1 MLFFFVPALFLCI
14 CVPPDAP
21 EFTKKPENIVKIE
34 NQDVVLNCTAVGN
47 PQPSVE
53 WTKDD
58 VVLNITADPQLSTTS
73 SGNTH
78 SLTIQNVRRSDEGQ
92 YRCVAINSVG
102 ATTSEAGT
110 LTVHC
115 K

>member
-1 MLFFFVPALFLCI
+1 M
-14 CVPPDAP
+14 
-21 EFTKKPENIVKIE
+21 KIE
-34 NQDVVLNCTAVGN
+34 NQNVVLNCTVVGS
-47 PQPSVE
+47 PQLSVE
-53 WTKDD
+53 WTKDG

-78 SLTIQNVRRSDEGQ
+78 SLTIQNVHRSDEGQ
-92 YRCVAINSVG
+92 YRCVANNSVG
-102 ATTSEAGT
+102 STASEAGT

>member
-1 MLFFFVPALFLCI
+1 M
-14 CVPPDAP
+14 
-21 EFTKKPENIVKIE
+21 KIE
-34 NQDVVLNCTAVGN
+34 NQNVVLNCTAVGN
-47 PQPSVE
+47 PQLSVE

-73 SGNTH
+73 SGNTY
-78 SLTIQNVRRSDEGQ
+78 SLTIQNVHRSDEGQ
-92 YRCVAINSVG
+92 YRCVANNSVG
-102 ATTSEAGT
+102 STTSEAGT

>member
-1 MLFFFVPALFLCI
+1 MLFFVTALFFCI
-14 CVPPDAP
+14 CILLDAP

-34 NQDVVLNCTAVGN
+34 DQNVVLNCTAVGN

-53 WTKDD
+53 WTKDG
-58 VVLNITADPQLSTTS
+58 VALNITADPQLTTTS
-73 SGNTH
+73 SGISH
-78 SLTIQNVRRSDEGQ
+78 SLTIQNVHRSDEGQ
-92 YRCVAINSVG
+92 YRCVANNSVG
-102 ATTSEAGT
+102 STTSEAGT